1 MKRTGHG
8 GVLTRIRDTLPP
20 RSVVPRLLE
29 SAQRWDELVNGTRGP
44 LRCAMFPE
52 EFSSPFPSASN
63 LDLHIVR
70 LAGEGPVLPAAA
82 SSLPQRHSM

>member
-1 MKRTGHG
+1 VKRTGHG

-44 LRCAMFPE
+44 LRCARCFLK
-52 EFSSPFPSASN
+52 SSARLSH
-63 LDLHIVR
+63 LHRI
-70 LAGEGPVLPAAA
+70 LIYILFD
-82 SSLPQRHSM
+82 